1 MRIEVVEKNGVTLG
15 ALSNIYVALLGEGTD
30 VWRPVEAE
38 NLGNGLYRILDQPY
52 EPANETWQFAPGDL
66 VQCEVIHLSE
76 GPVLAATLRVRNP
89 ETPTGSPDRP

>member
-1 MRIEVVEKNGVTLG
+1 MG

-76 GPVLAATLRVRNP
+76 GPVLAATLSVRNP